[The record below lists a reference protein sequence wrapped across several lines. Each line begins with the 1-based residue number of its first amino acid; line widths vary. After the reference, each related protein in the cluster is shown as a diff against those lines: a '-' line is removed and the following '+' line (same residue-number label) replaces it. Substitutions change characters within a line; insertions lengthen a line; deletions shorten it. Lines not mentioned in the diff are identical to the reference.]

1 MIFVNLLYWLTK
13 ETKKMNK
20 FNQAR
25 QKQRSDE
32 EQAEMF
38 ADTMDMIARERAVLR
53 LFDGNKS
60 LQVHNL
66 SHAVNII
73 NQQLGHE
80 YDNMLMNT
88 STEELH
94 ILHDGIKVLIYLWQY
109 QNGNSID
116 LRTELHHPENFSDYQ
131 DYIKHLLRLSKLE
144 TTIKVLG
151 NFKK

>member
-20 FNQAR
+20 FNQVR
-25 QKQRSDE
+25 KQKNADD

-38 ADTMDMIARERAVLR
+38 ADTMAMIARERAVSR
-53 LFDGNKS
+53 LFSGNKS

-94 ILHDGIKVLIYLWQY
+94 ILHDGIKTLIHGWQHS
-109 QNGNSID
+109 NEID
-116 LRTELHHPENFSDYQ
+116 TELVKELQNPQNFSDDQ

-144 TTIKVLG
+144 TIIKALA
-151 NFKK
+151 NFKQ

>member
-1 MIFVNLLYWLTK
+1 
-13 ETKKMNK
+13 MNK
-20 FNQAR
+20 FNQVR
-25 QKQRSDE
+25 KQKNADD

-73 NQQLGHE
+73 NQQLGRE
-80 YDNMLMNT
+80 YDNMIMNT
-88 STEELH
+88 STEEMH
-94 ILHDGIKVLIYLWQY
+94 ILHDGIKTLIHGWQHS
-109 QNGNSID
+109 NEID
-116 LRTELHHPENFSDYQ
+116 TELSKELQNPQNFSDYQ

-144 TTIKVLG
+144 TTIKALG

>member
-1 MIFVNLLYWLTK
+1 
-13 ETKKMNK
+13 MNK

-25 QKQRSDE
+25 QKKRSDE

-94 ILHDGIKVLIYLWQY
+94 VLHDGIKTLIHGWQ
-109 QNGNSID
+109 NSNEID
-116 LRTELHHPENFSDYQ
+116 TELVEELQNPQNFSDYQ

-144 TTIKVLG
+144 TTIKALA
-151 NFKK
+151 NFKN

>member
-20 FNQAR
+20 FNQVR
-25 QKQRSDE
+25 KQKNADDK
-32 EQAEMF
+32 QAEMF

-53 LFDGNKS
+53 LFSGNKS

-66 SHAVNII
+66 SHAVSLI
-73 NQQLGHE
+73 NKQLEHE
-80 YDNMLMNT
+80 YDNMMKNT
-88 STEELH
+88 ASEELH
-94 ILHDGIKVLIYLWQY
+94 ILHDGIKILIYLWEY
-109 QNGNSID
+109 QNDNSID
-116 LRTELHHPENFSDYQ
+116 LRTELHHPENYSDYQ

-151 NFKK
+151 NFKQ

>member
-1 MIFVNLLYWLTK
+1 
-13 ETKKMNK
+13 MNK
-20 FNQAR
+20 FNQVR
-25 QKQRSDE
+25 KQKNADE

-38 ADTMDMIARERAVLR
+38 ADTMDMIARERAVMKLY
-53 LFDGNKS
+53 DGKQS

-66 SHAVNII
+66 PHAVNLI
-73 NQQLGHE
+73 NEQLGHE

-109 QNGNSID
+109 QNDNSID

-144 TTIKVLG
+144 TTIKALA
-151 NFKK
+151 NFKN

>member
-1 MIFVNLLYWLTK
+1 
-13 ETKKMNK
+13 MNK
-20 FNQAR
+20 FNQVLK
-25 QKQRSDE
+25 QKNADD

-73 NQQLGHE
+73 NKQLGHE

-94 ILHDGIKVLIYLWQY
+94 ILHDGIKTLIHGWQHS
-109 QNGNSID
+109 NEID
-116 LRTELHHPENFSDYQ
+116 TELVKELQNPQNFSDYQ

-144 TTIKVLG
+144 TTIKVLA
-151 NFKK
+151 NFKN

>member
-1 MIFVNLLYWLTK
+1 
-13 ETKKMNK
+13 MNK

-25 QKQRSDE
+25 QKKRSDE

-116 LRTELHHPENFSDYQ
+116 LRTELHHPENYSDYQ
-131 DYIKHLLRLSKLE
+131 DDIKHLVRLSKLE
-144 TTIKVLG
+144 TTIKALA
-151 NFKK
+151 NFKN

>member
-20 FNQAR
+20 FNQVR
-25 QKQRSDE
+25 KQKNADDK
-32 EQAEMF
+32 QAEMF

-53 LFDGNKS
+53 LFSGNKS

-66 SHAVNII
+66 SHAVSLI
-73 NQQLGHE
+73 NKQLEHE
-80 YDNMLMNT
+80 YDNMMMNT

-94 ILHDGIKVLIYLWQY
+94 ILHDGIKTLIHGWQHS
-109 QNGNSID
+109 NEID
-116 LRTELHHPENFSDYQ
+116 TELAKELQNPQNFSDYQ

-144 TTIKVLG
+144 TTIKALA
-151 NFKK
+151 NFKN

>member
-1 MIFVNLLYWLTK
+1 
-13 ETKKMNK
+13 MNK

-25 QKQRSDE
+25 QKQRADE

-73 NQQLGHE
+73 NKQLGHE

-94 ILHDGIKVLIYLWQY
+94 ILHDGIKTLIHGWQHS
-109 QNGNSID
+109 NEID
-116 LRTELHHPENFSDYQ
+116 TELVKELQNPQNFSDYQ

-144 TTIKVLG
+144 TTIKALA
-151 NFKK
+151 NFKN